1 MNLIEF
7 LRTYPDTD
15 TNFDKNDKLII
26 EAYNEEGDII
36 DIYHDCMPDIAG
48 YFERKFGRDYEYH
61 GNGLINYEFN
71 GSYDAALNA
80 IKEDLDL

>member
-1 MNLIEF
+1 MNLTQF
-7 LRTYPDTD
+7 LTTYPDTD
-15 TNFDKNDKLII
+15 TNFDKNDKLVI

-36 DIYHDCMPDIAG
+36 DVYYDCRSDIAE

-61 GNGLINYEFN
+61 GIGLINFEFN
-71 GSYDAALNA
+71 GSYDAALDA